1 MAEFILSL
9 SDNPLILL
17 FLINILLFIVG
28 MFLDAGPAIIILGPI
43 LGPIFVDLG
52 VHPVHFAIIMS
63 VNLTVGL
70 ATPPMGLVLFVA
82 STVSGEKVETIAKAI
97 LPFLAVEVLVIFLIT
112 YFPFISMTIPRLT
125 GFVNDGSQG
134 CRSDQSIGRLFML
147 KGLTTAAM
155 AAAIL
160 AGSALAS
167 FAASHADFMIRATAN
182 SNENDEDYDG
192 LIVFKNYVEA
202 ASNGKIAV
210 ELFIGTQLCSKGAE
224 CIQGVADGSIDVYIS
239 TSGGAAG
246 IFPYVQVLDLP
257 YLMSDDRV
265 AETVLAGRFHPK
277 LRDMALE
284 DSGGQV
290 RLMTIG
296 NTGGWRNFANTKRRV
311 QQPADMEGLKIRTV
325 VADLPQELVRA
336 LGASPT
342 PIPWPELFTS
352 FQTGVVEGSKNGIT
366 DIMGMKFPDAGLQY
380 VTLDGHAYM
389 GALWWMNNEKFLAMP
404 EDLRRVVVDGFY
416 QLQQATFAS
425 PKRKSIQAYADFVAG
440 GGDLY
445 VPTPEEKA
453 AFKSAAA
460 PVYDWFK
467 ANVDR
472 GDAIFSALTEAVAAA
487 EADID
492 GGRMMDLK

>member
-1 MAEFILSL
+1 MLRGTLKSL
-9 SDNPLILL
+9 TLAA
-17 FLINILLFIVG
+17 
-28 MFLDAGPAIIILGPI
+28 M
-43 LGPIFVDLG
+43 
-52 VHPVHFAIIMS
+52 
-63 VNLTVGL
+63 L
-70 ATPPMGLVLFVA
+70 ATG
-82 STVSGEKVETIAKAI
+82 
-97 LPFLAVEVLVIFLIT
+97 AV
-112 YFPFISMTIPRLT
+112 
-125 GFVNDGSQG
+125 
-134 CRSDQSIGRLFML
+134 
-147 KGLTTAAM
+147 
-155 AAAIL
+155 
-160 AGSALAS
+160 
-167 FAASHADFMIRATAN
+167 AASAADYTIRATAN

-192 LIVFKNYVEA
+192 LIVFKNYVES
-202 ASNGKIAV
+202 ASNGAIEV

-224 CIQGVADGSIDVYIS
+224 CLQGVADGSIDVYIS

-257 YLMSDDRV
+257 YLMADDRV
-265 AETVLAGRFHPK
+265 AEHVLSGDFTRTVRK
-277 LRDMALE
+277 MALK
-284 DSGGQV
+284 DSGDKI

-311 QQPADMEGLKIRTV
+311 QNPGDMAGLKIRTV
-325 VADLPQELVRA
+325 VADLPQVLVKA

-389 GALWWMNNEKFLAMP
+389 GALWWMSNDKFMSMP
-404 EDLRRVVVDGFY
+404 SDMRTIVVDGFS

-445 VPTPEEKA
+445 VPTPDEKA
-453 AFKSAAA
+453 AFKDAAA

-467 ANVDR
+467 ANVK
-472 GDAIFSALTEAVAAA
+472 GGEEVFNALTAAVADA
-487 EADID
+487 EKTLSAGRAADIE
-492 GGRMMDLK
+492 